1 MKKQLAIT
9 ALSIA
14 ALALT
19 ACGSSGESAEPV
31 EVTPVTPDAVNVQPV
46 ETEEAEAAP
55 EDETTER
62 GNIAASVGGT
72 GTLADA
78 NGNETV
84 RFTVKSIEPVKCTEP
99 YAEKAENG
107 HLFGVEMSIK
117 TTKDME
123 PYSAM
128 FSGHQWTYYSDEGT
142 RFNGDLSTIA
152 TYSCLPESEVIPS
165 DIGPGEKATGLI
177 LIDVPAKSGVLVFEP
192 DYFNG
197 FEYTF

>member
-1 MKKQLAIT
+1 MKKQITITTLA
-9 ALSIA
+9 LA

-19 ACGSSGESAEPV
+19 ACGSSAESDEPV
-31 EVTPVTPDAVNVQPV
+31 EVTPVTPEAVNVQPV
-46 ETEEAEAAP
+46 ESETPEAEA
-55 EDETTER
+55 EDELTER
-62 GNIAASVGGT
+62 GNHAAEVGGT
-72 GTLADA
+72 GILADA

-84 RFTVKSIEPVKCTEP
+84 KFTVKGIEPVKCTEP

-107 HLFGVEMSIK
+107 HIFAVEMSIK

-128 FSGHQWTYYSDEGT
+128 FSGHQWTYYNDEGT
-142 RFNGDLSTIA
+142 RFNGELSTIA
-152 TYSCLPESEVIPS
+152 TYSCLPDSEVIPS
-165 DIGPGEKATGLI
+165 DIGPGEKATGVV

-197 FEYTF
+197 YEYKF